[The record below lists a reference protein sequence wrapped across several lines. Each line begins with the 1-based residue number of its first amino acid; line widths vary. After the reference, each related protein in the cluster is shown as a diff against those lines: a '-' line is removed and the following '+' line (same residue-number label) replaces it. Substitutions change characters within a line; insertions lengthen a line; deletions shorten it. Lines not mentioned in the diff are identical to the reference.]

1 MGGQQIEMQAP
12 DNPYRRYDGSAMDG
26 AALMSVGIEDVRV
39 GSGPG
44 LLGAD
49 IDRIARQHHA
59 LGRREAEEAAD
70 ARIAEMQRRLA
81 SAFDQG
87 FAAGRVT
94 LARGLARRIRAA
106 IMGGPWFPLLAL
118 RDGPKGKAHEGVV
131 ANVVNE
137 LAAVIEALE
146 AIMEGDPEA
155 QADVLGVDELMS
167 RRPVT

>member
-12 DNPYRRYDGSAMDG
+12 DNPYRRYDRAAMDG
-26 AALMSVGIEDVRV
+26 EALMSVGIEDVRV

-49 IDRIARQHHA
+49 IDRIARHHHA
-59 LGRREAEEAAD
+59 LGRREAEREAD
-70 ARIAEMQRRLA
+70 ERVAEMQRRLA
-81 SAFDQG
+81 TAFDQG

-118 RDGPKGKAHEGVV
+118 RDGPKGKAHEGI

-137 LAAVIEALE
+137 LGAVIEALE

-167 RRPVT
+167 RRAVT